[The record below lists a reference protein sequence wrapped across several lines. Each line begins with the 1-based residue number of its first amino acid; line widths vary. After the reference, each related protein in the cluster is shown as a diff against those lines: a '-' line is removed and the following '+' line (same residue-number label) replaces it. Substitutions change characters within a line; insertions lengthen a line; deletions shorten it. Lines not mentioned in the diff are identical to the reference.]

1 VALGFVPCRKNG
13 QHYELAMF
21 ALRRMKTVNLLV
33 NGQTEKHFEF
43 AIVSALQQS
52 PRLRKNLITQVGLD
66 EVVKMTRAS
75 LFGFGHWPDV
85 SIGNDG
91 TAIEIKVIQGGPG
104 VRDILGQAIAY
115 RMHYRFVILVLV
127 DQTQDR
133 KIVELCKDKES
144 QEHSLLTGVAETMN
158 IFTVVGPVG
167 KSKNLVFSGGS
178 TGTRNAPDPTEV
190 DQGAPLA
197 IFPR

>member
-1 VALGFVPCRKNG
+1 
-13 QHYELAMF
+13 MF
-21 ALRRMKTVNLLV
+21 ALRKMKTVNLLV
-33 NGQTEKHFEF
+33 KGKTEKHFEF

-52 PRLRKNLITQVGLD
+52 PRLRKNLIDNVGAD
-66 EVVKMTRAS
+66 EVEKMTRAS
-75 LFGFGHWPDV
+75 LFGFGHWPDG

-127 DQTQDR
+127 DQTRDR
-133 KIVELCKDKES
+133 KIVELCDDKES
-144 QEHSLLTGVAETMN
+144 QEHSLLMGLAESMN

-178 TGTRNAPDPTEV
+178 RAILNTPDPTEV
-190 DQGAPLA
+190 AHGAALD
-197 IFPR
+197 ILTH